1 MSRKKYTSKKEKP
14 IADAMKFKVGDRVKV
29 KSYQDICK
37 IGGEYNSD
45 TKGIPSIHPNNYF
58 FTDEMKRFCEK
69 EYKIRYVFP
78 KTKIYTLSPIGDDY
92 GFAEEWLEKVNNPM
106 TKVNGL

>member
-1 MSRKKYTSKKEKP
+1 
-14 IADAMKFKVGDRVKV
+14 MKFKVGGRVKV

-37 IGGEYNSD
+37 IGGEYNSY

-78 KTKIYTLSPIGDDY
+78 KTKTYNLSPIGDDY
-92 GFAEEWLEKVNNPM
+92 GFAEEWLEKI
-106 TKVNGL
+106 K